1 MPRLDH
7 LIEELVTA
15 NRILAREGV
24 VDSFGHIS
32 VRHPDNPQ
40 RYLLSRSRAPD
51 CIESGDI
58 MEFTLDGTPVDP
70 RGRAPYLERF
80 IHGAL
85 YEARPD
91 IMSVVHN
98 HSESVIPFGVTGKK
112 IKAIFHMGASIGHDV
127 PVWDS
132 HDGFGDTAL
141 LVENMEMGY
150 GAHAWPRCNGGRQG
164 YPASR
169 VYFGLLGGQRAAA
182 KAGNGHGCDQIPDR
196 RRGGQG
202 FRAHRI
208 LRHQPRLGELVP
220 ARGPSVPGRC
230 GTRLSAARMRRCKQ
244 RPWLSGRAIGRPR
257 PCKA

>member
-1 MPRLDH
+1 MAKLDD
-7 LIEELVTA
+7 LMEGLVTA

-51 CIESGDI
+51 CIERDDI

-85 YEARPD
+85 YEARPNV
-91 IMSVVHN
+91 MSVVHN

-112 IKAIFHMGASIGHDV
+112 IKPIFHMGASIGHDV

-132 HDGFGDTAL
+132 HDRFGDTAL
-141 LVENMEMGY
+141 LVETMDIGHDLAKRI
-150 GAHAWPRCNGGRQG
+150 GAGGTALMR
-164 YPASR
+164 
-169 VYFGLLGGQRAAA
+169 
-182 KAGNGHGCDQIPDR
+182 GHGATVAGKDNQHPVYISVYPEVNARLRKQGMGHGLGKVLTAGEMVRHSAR
-196 RRGGQG
+196 R
-202 FRAHRI
+202 
-208 LRHQPRLGELVP
+208 
-220 ARGPSVPGRC
+220 
-230 GTRLSAARMRRCKQ
+230 
-244 RPWLSGRAIGRPR
+244 
-257 PCKA
+257 